1 MRIASLFLL
10 LALAGV
16 LGAVQFTASMAL
28 RADAQPGSWMRLV
41 PASVAVQIERTDPAL
56 PLPPAL
62 RLLLA
67 KRALARG
74 DASAASAYLER
85 LPESRDRLALEGGLA
100 EARGDETAALD
111 DYLAAG
117 DLDDIERHV
126 NDLAGG
132 FHFDRALP
140 LQQAV
145 VDRLRGDPTQ
155 ADALARA
162 YYELGGL
169 DEGHAYRLAVGS
181 PERNLAE
188 RDSADAYERAARLSP
203 LSERYLIAYGN
214 QLLNVHRAGD
224 ARAVFVR
231 AHDVDPT
238 AAEPFVGLAESAF
251 RRGDEAGARANFA
264 RARDIDPS
272 DPAVLRLA
280 RELGV

>member
-1 MRIASLFLL
+1 MSLILL
-10 LALAGV
+10 LALAAV
-16 LGAVQFTASMAL
+16 LGAVQFTASVAL
-28 RADAQPGSWMRLV
+28 RGDAQPGSWMRLV
-41 PASVAVQIERTDPAL
+41 PESFALQIERTNPAL

-67 KRALARG
+67 KRALERG
-74 DASAASAYLER
+74 DAPAARADLDR

-100 EARGDETAALD
+100 ESRGDERAALA

-117 DLDDIERHV
+117 DLDDVERHV
-126 NDLAGG
+126 NELADG

-145 VDRLRGDPTQ
+145 VDRLSTDPTQ

-162 YYELGGL
+162 YYQLGAL
-169 DEGHAYRLAVGS
+169 DEGHAYRLAVAS
-181 PERNLAE
+181 PERDAAE
-188 RDSADAYERAARLSP
+188 RDSAAAYERAVELSP

-214 QLLNVHRAGD
+214 QLLNVHQPEA
-224 ARAVFVR
+224 ARMVFVR
-231 AHDVDPT
+231 ARDVDPT
-238 AAEPFVGLAESAF
+238 AAEPFVGLAESAL
-251 RRGDEAGARANFA
+251 RRGDAAGARANFA